1 MWPIILS
8 DRLRIFGLV
17 EPLPHQLPNPTRAH
31 LPPAIGLFLVY
42 GIRGNTPLPP
52 WWEVDSHALLTR
64 SPLCRCRSSAPFD
77 LHVSGLPLAFI
88 LSQDQTLVLLL
99 PCLCMCTGRR
109 MCLSSLSCCRVS
121 ILVLCRFAKVIAFN
135 LVYCLIRKQLVPAYV
150 KRGSQGGIVVTINVG
165 SDSA

>member
-1 MWPIILS
+1 
-8 DRLRIFGLV
+8 
-17 EPLPHQLPNPTRAH
+17 
-31 LPPAIGLFLVY
+31 
-42 GIRGNTPLPP
+42 
-52 WWEVDSHALLTR
+52 
-64 SPLCRCRSSAPFD
+64 
-77 LHVSGLPLAFI
+77 
-88 LSQDQTLVLLL
+88 
-99 PCLCMCTGRR
+99 